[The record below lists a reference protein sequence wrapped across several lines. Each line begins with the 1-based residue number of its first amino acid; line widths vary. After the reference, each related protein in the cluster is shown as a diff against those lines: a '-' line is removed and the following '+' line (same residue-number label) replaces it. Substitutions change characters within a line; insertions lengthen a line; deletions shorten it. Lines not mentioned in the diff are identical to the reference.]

1 MNLLPKSSKEFGS
14 VDYWEKFFQ
23 QRGKK
28 AFEWYGTYLELCGVL
43 HKYIKPREKVVLD
56 KGTLDAVLTDE
67 EEKTLQQVDR
77 MLAEVGR
84 VLQVGGRYLCISL
97 AQAHVLK
104 KAVGHFSR
112 EGWMVRVH
120 QVASSQDQ
128 VLEAEPR
135 FSLPVFAFIMTKF
148 RPGPGSALQIFEL
161 CAQEQGKPV
170 RLESAERLAEAVRER
185 QQYAWLCGQLY
196 RKAGLGSVSLDL
208 CDGDTGEPRYTL
220 HVVDSPAVKPSRD
233 NHFAIFIIPQG
244 RETEWLFG
252 MEEGRKQLAASAG
265 FRRLI
270 TVALHRGQ
278 QYEGMDS
285 IQAELSARVL
295 ELAPAG
301 MPTQQQVPFLS
312 VGGDIGVRTVQH
324 QACSPLSGNYVVEDV
339 QGDDKRYF
347 RRLIFLSNRNVVQSE
362 ARLLKDVSH
371 RAQKKRKKDRKKQR
385 PTDTPEDL
393 PAAPGQSID
402 KSYLCC
408 EHHKAMIAGLALLRS
423 PELLLE
429 TPLALLVVG
438 LGGGSLPLFVHDHF
452 PKSCID
458 AVEIDPSMLE
468 VATQWFG
475 FSQSDRMK
483 VHIADGLDYITS
495 LAGREVRPHYSVIM
509 FDVDSKDPTLG
520 MSCPPPAFVDQPF
533 LQKVKSIL
541 TPEGVFILNLV
552 CRDLGLKDSVL
563 TGLKAVFPLLYVRR
577 IEGEVNEI
585 LFCQLH
591 PEQKL
596 STPELLEMA
605 QALEQTLRKP
615 GRGWDDTYILSEMLK
630 TVKIV

>member
-1 MNLLPKSSKEFGS
+1 
-14 VDYWEKFFQ
+14 
-23 QRGKK
+23 
-28 AFEWYGTYLELCGVL
+28 
-43 HKYIKPREKVVLD
+43 
-56 KGTLDAVLTDE
+56 
-67 EEKTLQQVDR
+67 
-77 MLAEVGR
+77 
-84 VLQVGGRYLCISL
+84 
-97 AQAHVLK
+97 
-104 KAVGHFSR
+104 
-112 EGWMVRVH
+112 
-120 QVASSQDQ
+120 
-128 VLEAEPR
+128 
-135 FSLPVFAFIMTKF
+135 
-148 RPGPGSALQIFEL
+148 
-161 CAQEQGKPV
+161 
-170 RLESAERLAEAVRER
+170 
-185 QQYAWLCGQLY
+185 
-196 RKAGLGSVSLDL
+196 
-208 CDGDTGEPRYTL
+208 
-220 HVVDSPAVKPSRD
+220 
-233 NHFAIFIIPQG
+233 
-244 RETEWLFG
+244 

-385 PTDTPEDL
+385 PADTPEDL

-483 VHIADGLDYITS
+483 VHIADGLDYITG

-630 TVKIV
+630 TVKIM

>member
-14 VDYWEKFFQ
+14 VGYWEKFFQ

-43 HKYIKPREKVVLD
+43 HKYIKPREKVLVIGCGNSELSEQLYDVGCQDIVNIDISEVVIEQMKERNAGRRPQMRFLRMDMTQMEFPDGSFQVVLD

-84 VLQVGGRYLCISL
+84 VLQ
-97 AQAHVLK
+97 
-104 KAVGHFSR
+104 
-112 EGWMVRVH
+112 
-120 QVASSQDQ
+120 
-128 VLEAEPR
+128 
-135 FSLPVFAFIMTKF
+135 
-148 RPGPGSALQIFEL
+148 
-161 CAQEQGKPV
+161 
-170 RLESAERLAEAVRER
+170 
-185 QQYAWLCGQLY
+185 
-196 RKAGLGSVSLDL
+196 
-208 CDGDTGEPRYTL
+208 
-220 HVVDSPAVKPSRD
+220 
-233 NHFAIFIIPQG
+233 G

-252 MEEGRKQLAASAG
+252 MEEGRKQLAISAG

-285 IQAELSARVL
+285 IQAELSARVM

-301 MPTQQQVPFLS
+301 MPAQQQVPFLS

-324 QACSPLSGNYVVEDV
+324 QDCSPLSGDYVIEDV

-385 PTDTPEDL
+385 PAGTPEDL
-393 PAAPGQSID
+393 PAAPGQAID

-408 EHHKAMIAGLALLRS
+408 EHHKAMIAGLALLRN
-423 PELLLE
+423 PEMLLE

-475 FSQSDRMK
+475 FSQSSRMK

-495 LAGREVRPHYSVIM
+495 LAGGEARPRYDVIM

-533 LQKVKSIL
+533 LQKVRSIL

-552 CRDLGLKDSVL
+552 CRDLALKDSVL
-563 TGLKAVFPLLYVRR
+563 GGLKAVFPLLYVRR
-577 IEGEVNEI
+577 IAGEVNEI

-591 PEQKL
+591 PEQTL
-596 STPELLEMA
+596 ATPELLEMA
-605 QALEQTLRKP
+605 RALEQTLRKP
-615 GRGWDDTYILSEMLK
+615 GRGWDDTYVLSDMLK